1 MKIPP
6 FKEINPPNK
15 NGYWINPKT
24 KETYGGQYI
33 SPLLIPNL
41 QKVERCFEKAL
52 KDKKF
57 MKGLEEKLLTFI
69 GVNTPILRST
79 ELENLAGGH
88 KKVGK
93 IYLKRTDLHHDSS
106 HKPVNSFSSCYMAK
120 HIFKAKKIICETGAS
135 MHSRSVAAACSLLKM
150 DCEVHIGAADSEK
163 VSLNKDI
170 SELYG
175 AKIVVVHES
184 TKSLLPA
191 MASALRSWQS
201 NPDAMYVVGSVAGP
215 SPYPRMVRTWASVIG
230 RIAKQQFKQISGKV
244 PSTLFCVCGGGSNL
258 MSMAYPLL
266 KDKTEIFAV
275 ESAGEGIP
283 SGRHG
288 ATILGGGKM
297 GILLGFKSK
306 VVMHSAQI
314 AESLTEASGLDFA
327 AVGPEVAYLHDLG
340 RIKFRST
347 TDLEAKKTFLMCCEK
362 LGIVPAIEACY
373 VINAALK
380 EIKKRKNPRENHLIH
395 LCGSGES
402 NVTRMIKFKRENE

>member
-24 KETYGGQYI
+24 KEAYGGQYI

-41 QKVERCFEKAL
+41 QKVEKCFEKAL

-69 GVNTPILRST
+69 GVNTPILRSK
-79 ELENLAGGH
+79 ELEELAGGQ

-150 DCEVHIGAADSEK
+150 DCEVHIGAVDAEK

-175 AKIVVVHES
+175 AKIVVVHDS

-191 MASALRSWQS
+191 MASALRSWQN

-215 SPYPRMVRTWASVIG
+215 APYPRMVRTWASVIG
-230 RIAKQQFKQISGKV
+230 RIAKQQFRQLTGKV

-275 ESAGEGIP
+275 ESGGEGIP
-283 SGRHG
+283 TGRHG

-327 AVGPEVAYLHDLG
+327 AVGP
-340 RIKFRST
+340 
-347 TDLEAKKTFLMCCEK
+347 
-362 LGIVPAIEACY
+362 
-373 VINAALK
+373 
-380 EIKKRKNPRENHLIH
+380 
-395 LCGSGES
+395 
-402 NVTRMIKFKRENE
+402 

>member
-1 MKIPP
+1 MKILP

-15 NGYWINPKT
+15 NGYWINHKT
-24 KETYGGQYI
+24 KEAYGGQYI

-41 QKVERCFEKAL
+41 QKVEKCFKKAIN
-52 KDKKF
+52 DKKF
-57 MKGLEEKLLTFI
+57 MRELEEKLLTFI

-79 ELENLAGGH
+79 ELENLIGGQ

-135 MHSRSVAAACSLLKM
+135 MHSRSVAAACAMLKM
-150 DCEVHIGAADSEK
+150 DCEVHIGAVDAEK

-215 SPYPRMVRTWASVIG
+215 SPYPRMVRTWASIIG
-230 RIAKQQFKQISGKV
+230 RIAKQQFKQITGKV

-275 ESAGEGIP
+275 ESAGEGSP
-283 SGRHG
+283 TGRHG
-288 ATILGGGKM
+288 ATILGGSKM

-306 VVMHSAQI
+306 VVMKSAQI

-327 AVGPEVAYLHDLG
+327 AVGPEVAYLNDIG

-347 TDLEAKKTFLMCCEK
+347 TDIEAKKTFLMCCEK

-380 EIKKRKNPRENHLIH
+380 EIKKRKNSRENHLIH

-402 NVTRMIKFKRENE
+402 NVARMIKFKRENE

>member
-6 FKEINPPNK
+6 FKEITPPK

-41 QKVERCFEKAL
+41 QKVEKCFEKAI

-57 MKGLEEKLLTFI
+57 MRELEEKLLTFI
-69 GVNTPILRST
+69 GVNTPLLRSK
-79 ELENLAGGH
+79 ELEEIAGGQ

-135 MHSRSVAAACSLLKM
+135 MHSRSVAAACAMLEM
-150 DCEVHIGAADSEK
+150 DCEVHIGAVDAEK

-230 RIAKQQFKQISGKV
+230 RIAKQQFKQITGKV

-283 SGRHG
+283 TGRHG
-288 ATILGGGKM
+288 ATILGGSKM

-306 VVMHSAQI
+306 VVMKSAQI

-327 AVGPEVAYLHDLG
+327 AVGPEVAYLHDIR

-347 TDLEAKKTFLMCCEK
+347 TDMEAKKTFLMCCEK

-402 NVTRMIKFKRENE
+402 NVNRMIKFKRENE

>member
-6 FKEINPPNK
+6 FKEINPPSK

-24 KETYGGQYI
+24 KEAYGGQYI

-41 QKVERCFEKAL
+41 QKVEKCFEKAI

-57 MKGLEEKLLTFI
+57 MRELEEKLLTFI
-69 GVNTPILRST
+69 GVNTPILRSK
-79 ELENLAGGH
+79 ELEEIAGGQ

-135 MHSRSVAAACSLLKM
+135 MHSRSVAAACAMLKM
-150 DCEVHIGAADSEK
+150 DCEVHIGAVDAEK

-175 AKIVVVHES
+175 AKIVVVNES

-230 RIAKQQFKQISGKV
+230 RIAKQQFKQITGKV

-283 SGRHG
+283 TGRHG

-327 AVGPEVAYLHDLG
+327 AVGPEVAYLHDIG

-347 TDLEAKKTFLMCCEK
+347 TDLEAKKTFIMCCEK

>member
-1 MKIPP
+1 
-6 FKEINPPNK
+6 
-15 NGYWINPKT
+15 
-24 KETYGGQYI
+24 
-33 SPLLIPNL
+33 
-41 QKVERCFEKAL
+41 
-52 KDKKF
+52 
-57 MKGLEEKLLTFI
+57 
-69 GVNTPILRST
+69 
-79 ELENLAGGH
+79 
-88 KKVGK
+88 
-93 IYLKRTDLHHDSS
+93 
-106 HKPVNSFSSCYMAK
+106 
-120 HIFKAKKIICETGAS
+120 
-135 MHSRSVAAACSLLKM
+135 
-150 DCEVHIGAADSEK
+150 
-163 VSLNKDI
+163 
-170 SELYG
+170 
-175 AKIVVVHES
+175 
-184 TKSLLPA
+184 

-230 RIAKQQFKQISGKV
+230 RIAKLQFKQITGKV

-283 SGRHG
+283 TGRHG
-288 ATILGGGKM
+288 ATILGGSKM

-306 VVMHSAQI
+306 VVMKSAQI

-327 AVGPEVAYLHDLG
+327 AVGPEVAYLHDIG

-347 TDLEAKKTFLMCCEK
+347 TDMEPKKTFLMCCEK

-402 NVTRMIKFKRENE
+402 NVARMIKFKRENE

>member
-6 FKEINPPNK
+6 FKEINPPK

-41 QKVERCFEKAL
+41 QKVEKCFEKAI

-57 MKGLEEKLLTFI
+57 MRELEEKLLTFI
-69 GVNTPILRST
+69 GVNTPLLRSK
-79 ELENLAGGH
+79 ELEEIAGGQ

-135 MHSRSVAAACSLLKM
+135 MHSRSVAAACAMLEM
-150 DCEVHIGAADSEK
+150 DCEVHIGAVDAEK

-230 RIAKQQFKQISGKV
+230 RIAKQQFKQITGKV

-283 SGRHG
+283 TGRHG
-288 ATILGGGKM
+288 ATILGGSKM

-306 VVMHSAQI
+306 VVMHSSQI

-327 AVGPEVAYLHDLG
+327 AVGPEVAYLHDIG

-347 TDLEAKKTFLMCCEK
+347 TDMEAKKTFLMCCEK

-402 NVTRMIKFKRENE
+402 NVNRMIKFKRENE